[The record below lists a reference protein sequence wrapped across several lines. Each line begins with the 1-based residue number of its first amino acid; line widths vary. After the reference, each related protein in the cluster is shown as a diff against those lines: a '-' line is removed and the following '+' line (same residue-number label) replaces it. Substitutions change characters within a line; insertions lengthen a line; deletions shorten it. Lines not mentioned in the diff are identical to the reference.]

1 MLNLKSTQ
9 YQRALLLLAV
19 LSSVTACATAV
30 GKTAN
35 AVSKVDDVQ
44 AQGNTLVPVGVS
56 RYQSTVFPDRIVLL
70 PTATPAVSQR
80 VNWRTAVA
88 AANSNSPQRVVVAE
102 ITPASDG
109 PGLHL
114 QARRV
119 NATSREVTTDNGAS
133 WHHQLT
139 FSDLQPDTLYAY
151 RVQGIGTWSEWLQF
165 RTAKA
170 EFAPFRALYFGDA
183 QNSLKSHFSR
193 VARAAL
199 LTAPDAALMIH
210 AGDLVNS
217 RYGVL
222 DNEWGEWFDASG
234 WQAGMVN
241 QLIAAGNH
249 EYLKLDE
256 DTPQERRVLAPQ
268 FNLQFGAQFGAASNG
283 PEPLRETVYFTD
295 YQGVRFIVL
304 NSTVALE
311 NEAMAKIQAQ
321 WLEQVLSNNPQ
332 RWTVVSYHHPMFS
345 ASKGRDNPL
354 LRQYW
359 QPLFAKYGVDLA
371 LQGHDHVYGRQV
383 DSAAQSSGQ
392 NLEQNL
398 AKNLGNNLGN
408 NSEKN
413 TSMKSAH
420 AGTVYL
426 VSVAGPKM
434 YLVADQARRMMQKV
448 AEDTQL
454 YQLLDFQQDVLRYQS
469 FTVSGKLYDSFELQ
483 RQPDGSKRLLETD
496 PRNLL
501 PQRRC
506 SNPQQATAEENKCWE
521 GDDFGLAA
529 AANR

>member
-1 MLNLKSTQ
+1 MRTFMGLNKTTVV
-9 YQRALLLLAV
+9 LLLSLA
-19 LSSVTACATAV
+19 SAEAAASN
-30 GKTAN
+30 AN
-35 AVSKVDDVQ
+35 MTVSNAS
-44 AQGNTLVPVGVS
+44 AQGNTLVPAGVS
-56 RYQSTVFPDRIVLL
+56 RYQSTVFPDRIILI
-70 PTATPAVSQR
+70 PTATPAVSQS
-80 VNWRTAVA
+80 VNWRTKVFEPKPA
-88 AANSNSPQRVVVAE
+88 ATEQSVLVGE
-102 ITPASDG
+102 IVKATDG

-114 QARRV
+114 EAKRFS
-119 NATSREVTTDNGAS
+119 ASSRDIQTGNGAS
-133 WHHQLT
+133 AHHQLT
-139 FSDLQPDTLYAY
+139 FTGLLSDTLYAY
-151 RVQGIGTWSEWLQF
+151 RVQGHGTWSEWLQF

-170 EFAPFRALYFGDA
+170 VFAPFRAIYFGDA

-199 LTAPDAALMIH
+199 LKAPDAQLMIH

-268 FNLQFGAQFGAASNG
+268 FNVQFGAQFGAASNG
-283 PEPLRETVYFTD
+283 PEPLRDTVYFTD

-304 NSTVALE
+304 NSTEALE
-311 NEAMAKIQAQ
+311 NEAMAKLQAQ
-321 WLEQVLSNNPQ
+321 WLERVLASNPQ

-345 ASKGRDNPL
+345 VSQGRDNPL

-383 DSAAQSSGQ
+383 APGL
-392 NLEQNL
+392 NKLKKEQ
-398 AKNLGNNLGN
+398 
-408 NSEKN
+408 
-413 TSMKSAH
+413 

-434 YLVADQARRMMQKV
+434 YLVADQARRAMKKV

-454 YQLLDFQQDVLRYQS
+454 FQLLDFGSDVLRYQS
-469 FTVSGKLYDSFELQ
+469 FTASGKLYDSFELQ
-483 RQPDGSKRLLETD
+483 RQPDGSKRLMETD
-496 PRNLL
+496 PAKLL

-506 SNPQQATAEENKCWE
+506 GNPNQATADDNKCWE

>member
-1 MLNLKSTQ
+1 MRSPITLPRKL
-9 YQRALLLLAV
+9 ALLTLLSAAAA
-19 LSSVTACATAV
+19 SAIAAANTAV
-30 GKTAN
+30 VAN
-35 AVSKVDDVQ
+35 TG
-44 AQGNTLVPVGVS
+44 AQGNTLVPAGVS
-56 RYQSTVFPDRIVLL
+56 RYQSSVFPDRIILL

-80 VNWRTAVA
+80 VNWRTKTLV
-88 AANSNSPQRVVVAE
+88 PQGEAGGNQPLPALQAE
-102 ITPASDG
+102 IVPATDG

-114 QARRV
+114 QAKRFS
-119 NATSREVTTDNGAS
+119 ASSREVQTDNGMSA
-133 WHHQLT
+133 HHQLT
-139 FSDLQPDTLYAY
+139 FPDLQPDTLYAY
-151 RVQGIGTWSEWLQF
+151 RLQGLGTWSEWLQF
-165 RTAKA
+165 RTAKMQ
-170 EFAPFRALYFGDA
+170 FSPFCAIYFGDA

-199 LTAPDAALMIH
+199 LKAPDAALMIH

-222 DNEWGEWFDASG
+222 DNEWGEWFDAAG
-234 WQAGMVN
+234 WQAGIVN

-283 PEPLRETVYFTD
+283 PEQLRDTVYFTD

-304 NSTVALE
+304 NSTEALE
-311 NEAMAKIQAQ
+311 NEAMAKLQAQ

-345 ASKGRDNPL
+345 VSQGRDNPL

-359 QPLFAKYGVDLA
+359 QPLFEKYEVDLA

-383 DSAAQSSGQ
+383 APGISKLQK
-392 NLEQNL
+392 EQ
-398 AKNLGNNLGN
+398 
-408 NSEKN
+408 
-413 TSMKSAH
+413 

-434 YLVADQARRMMQKV
+434 YLVADQAQRKMQKV

-454 YQLLDFQQDVLRYQS
+454 FQLLDFGSDVLRYQS
-469 FTVSGKLYDSFELQ
+469 FTASGKLYDSFELK

-496 PRNLL
+496 AAKLL

-506 SNPQQATAEENKCWE
+506 GNPDTTTLANKKCWE
-521 GDDFGLAA
+521 GDDFGLGSK
-529 AANR
+529 ANR

>member
-1 MLNLKSTQ
+1 MRSTIHVSKTL
-9 YQRALLLLAV
+9 ALLLLM
-19 LSSVTACATAV
+19 LQSTTTAL
-30 GKTAN
+30 AN
-35 AVSKVDDVQ
+35 EA
-44 AQGNTLVPVGVS
+44 GNTLVPAGVS
-56 RYQSTVFPDRIVLL
+56 RYQSSVFPDRIVLL

-80 VNWRTAVA
+80 VNWRTALAPA
-88 AANSNSPQRVVVAE
+88 ASNNLQQRGLVAE
-102 ITPASDG
+102 IAQASDS

-114 QARRV
+114 QAQRV
-119 NATSREVTTDNGAS
+119 SAISREVTTDNGAS

-139 FSDLQPDTLYAY
+139 FQALQPDTLYAY
-151 RVQGIGTWSEWLQF
+151 RVQGLGTWSEWLQF

-199 LTAPDAALMIH
+199 LKAPDAALMIH

-249 EYLKLDE
+249 EYLKLNE
-256 DTPQERRVLAPQ
+256 DTAQERRVLAPQ

-304 NSTVALE
+304 NSTEALE
-311 NEAMAKIQAQ
+311 NEAMAKLQAE
-321 WLEQVLSNNPQ
+321 WLEQVLAQNPQ

-383 DSAAQSSGQ
+383 APGLQ
-392 NLEQNL
+392 
-398 AKNLGNNLGN
+398 
-408 NSEKN
+408 
-413 TSMKSAH
+413 KSH

-434 YLVADQARRMMQKV
+434 YLVAEQARRKMQKV

-454 YQLLDFQQDVLRYQS
+454 FQVLDFQNDVLRYQS
-469 FTVSGKLYDSFELQ
+469 FTASGELYDSFELQ
-483 RQPDGSKRLLETD
+483 RRPDGSKRLSETA
-496 PRNLL
+496 PAKLL

-506 SNPQQATAEENKCWE
+506 SNPNQATANDNKCWE

-529 AANR
+529 QANR

>member
-1 MLNLKSTQ
+1 MCSRTGLKKMMLG
-9 YQRALLLLAV
+9 LLLSLAAGGAV
-19 LSSVTACATAV
+19 AATEVAKSAAV
-30 GKTAN
+30 ALKDT
-35 AVSKVDDVQ
+35 D
-44 AQGNTLVPVGVS
+44 AQGNTLVPAGVS
-56 RYQSTVFPDRIVLL
+56 RYQSTVFPDRLILL

-80 VNWRTAVA
+80 VNWRTKTRVSQGA
-88 AANSNSPQRVVVAE
+88 AGGNNQQPALLAE
-102 ITPASDG
+102 IAPASDG

-114 QARRV
+114 QAKRFS
-119 NATSREVTTDNGAS
+119 ASSREVQTDNGVSA
-133 WHHQLT
+133 HHQLT
-139 FSDLQPDTLYAY
+139 FSGLQPDTLYAY
-151 RVQGIGTWSEWLQF
+151 RVQGLGTWSEWLQF
-165 RTAKA
+165 RTAKT
-170 EFAPFRALYFGDA
+170 EFAPFRAIYFGDA

-199 LTAPDAALMIH
+199 LKAPDAALMIH

-222 DNEWGEWFDASG
+222 DNEWGEWFDAAG

-304 NSTVALE
+304 NSTEALE
-311 NEAMAKIQAQ
+311 NEAMAKLQAQ
-321 WLEQVLSNNPQ
+321 WLEQVLAQNPQ

-345 ASKGRDNPL
+345 VSQGRDNPL

-359 QPLFAKYGVDLA
+359 QPLFKKYGVDLA

-383 DSAAQSSGQ
+383 AASLQK
-392 NLEQNL
+392 EQ
-398 AKNLGNNLGN
+398 
-408 NSEKN
+408 
-413 TSMKSAH
+413 

-434 YLVADQARRMMQKV
+434 YLVANQARRAMQKV

-454 YQLLDFQQDVLRYQS
+454 FQLLDFGSDVLRYQS
-469 FTVSGKLYDSFELQ
+469 FTASGKLYDSFELQ
-483 RQPDGSKRLLETD
+483 RQADGSKRLLETD
-496 PRNLL
+496 PAKLL

-506 SNPQQATAEENKCWE
+506 GNPNQASADENKCWE

-529 AANR
+529 AANRQ

>member
-1 MLNLKSTQ
+1 MHTLTGMKKTTVV
-9 YQRALLLLAV
+9 LLLSLA
-19 LSSVTACATAV
+19 SAAAV
-30 GKTAN
+30 AAN
-35 AVSKVDDVQ
+35 ANETASNADMTVANAS
-44 AQGNTLVPVGVS
+44 AQGNTLVPAGVS
-56 RYQSTVFPDRIVLL
+56 RYQSTVFPDRIILI
-70 PTATPAVSQR
+70 PTATPAVSQS
-80 VNWRTAVA
+80 VNWRTKVLDPKPA
-88 AANSNSPQRVVVAE
+88 APDKTLLVGE
-102 ITPASDG
+102 IAQATDG

-114 QARRV
+114 QAKRFSA
-119 NATSREVTTDNGAS
+119 NSREIQTGNGAS
-133 WHHQLT
+133 AHHQLT
-139 FSDLQPDTLYAY
+139 FTGLLPDTLYAY
-151 RVQGIGTWSEWLQF
+151 RVQGHGTWSEWLQF

-170 EFAPFRALYFGDA
+170 TFAPFRAIYFGDA

-199 LTAPDAALMIH
+199 LKAPDAQVMIH

-222 DNEWGEWFDASG
+222 DNEWGEWFDAAG
-234 WQAGMVN
+234 WQAGMIN

-268 FNLQFGAQFGAASNG
+268 FNVQFGAQFGAASNG

-295 YQGVRFIVL
+295 YQGVRFIML
-304 NSTVALE
+304 NSTEALE
-311 NEAMAKIQAQ
+311 NEAMAKLQAE
-321 WLEQVLSNNPQ
+321 WLERVLSNNPQ

-345 ASKGRDNPL
+345 VSQGRDNPL

-383 DSAAQSSGQ
+383 AAD
-392 NLEQNL
+392 
-398 AKNLGNNLGN
+398 AKP
-408 NSEKN
+408 
-413 TSMKSAH
+413 TDMKSEQ

-434 YLVADQARRMMQKV
+434 YLVADQARRAMQKV

-454 YQLLDFQQDVLRYQS
+454 FQLLDFGSDALRYQS
-469 FTVSGKLYDSFELQ
+469 FTASGKLYDSFELQ

-496 PRNLL
+496 AAKLL

-506 SNPQQATAEENKCWE
+506 SNPDLASKADKKCWE
-521 GDDFGLAA
+521 GDDFGLASK
-529 AANR
+529 ANR